1 MGQSIGKPMDQKLGR
16 QKLSFS
22 CDRGK
27 QYLIQ
32 GCCSNADTPQYSNVS
47 ATMAIN
53 NGQYPQLTDQGAR
66 TIKKVLSKVFKE
78 LQGNSEKYYGVSYN
92 NLPSSCSSLMMNCS
106 RECSLLP
113 KNAAISLR
121 EEITNCTNLLLQHAS
136 PSCHKNVKAKLIL
149 R

>member
-1 MGQSIGKPMDQKLGR
+1 
-16 QKLSFS
+16 
-22 CDRGK
+22 
-27 QYLIQ
+27 
-32 GCCSNADTPQYSNVS
+32 
-47 ATMAIN
+47 MAIN

-66 TIKKVLSKVFKE
+66 IIKKVLSKVFKE

-92 NLPSSCSSLMMNCS
+92 NLPSSCSSLMNFS

>member
-53 NGQYPQLTDQGAR
+53 NGQYPQRQIKGQGSL
-66 TIKKVLSKVFKE
+66 KKFFQKYLKNFKE
-78 LQGNSEKYYGVSYN
+78 IL
-92 NLPSSCSSLMMNCS
+92 
-106 RECSLLP
+106 
-113 KNAAISLR
+113 KNTMEFLTTTCRVRA
-121 EEITNCTNLLLQHAS
+121 Q
-136 PSCHKNVKAKLIL
+136 V
-149 R
+149 